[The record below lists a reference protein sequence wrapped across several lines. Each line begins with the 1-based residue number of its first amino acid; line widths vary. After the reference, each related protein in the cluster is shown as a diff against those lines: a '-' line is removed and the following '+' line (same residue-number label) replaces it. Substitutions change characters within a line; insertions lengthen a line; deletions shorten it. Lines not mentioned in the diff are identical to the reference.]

1 MHNPNEYRPVSLTCI
16 MCKTYEKLLREYIL
30 DGVEQLLSGKQH
42 GFMKGRS
49 CLSNLLESI
58 DAVNDLLAEGGCADI
73 LYFDFSKAFDS
84 VPHHR
89 LLIKLKNFGIPEDI
103 IDSIENFLVGRSMR
117 VKVGDEFSE
126 IKFILSGVPQGSVLG
141 PLLFLLF
148 VNDLPEGIKN
158 IIKLFADDV
167 KMIVNPIYNISAD
180 LLLLES

>member
-1 MHNPNEYRPVSLTCI
+1 

-30 DGVEQLLSGKQH
+30 DGVEQLLSRKQH

-103 IDSIENFLVGRSMR
+103 IDIIENFLVVRSMR
-117 VKVGDEFSE
+117 VKVG
-126 IKFILSGVPQGSVLG
+126 
-141 PLLFLLF
+141 
-148 VNDLPEGIKN
+148 
-158 IIKLFADDV
+158 
-167 KMIVNPIYNISAD
+167 
-180 LLLLES
+180 